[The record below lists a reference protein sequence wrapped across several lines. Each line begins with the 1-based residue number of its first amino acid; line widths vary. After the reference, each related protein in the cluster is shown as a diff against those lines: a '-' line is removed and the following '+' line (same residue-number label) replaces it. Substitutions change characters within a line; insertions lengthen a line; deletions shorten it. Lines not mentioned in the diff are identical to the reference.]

1 MFTKDLLEH
10 FKTKQ
15 VFIHTHDFPDPD
27 AFASAYG
34 LQNLLSHYDIDSVI
48 CYGGV
53 IERLSLIQMLK
64 VFNIEA
70 SPRTDY
76 ENEFF
81 NAVNILV
88 DSQLNNANIAFNC
101 GEDVYCIDHHPVFSK
116 ADYKW
121 QDIRQVGACASII
134 ISYFVESRIKMSRDV
149 ASALCYGLKMD
160 TNDFNRGC
168 TKFDIEMFNEVFDYC
183 DYEQVTYINQ
193 NQLVLDDFK
202 AFKAAINNIKTVD
215 EFGFAYIPFQ
225 CPSTLVAIISDFLLS
240 TEEVKISV
248 VFSKL
253 DDVVKFSIRSED
265 SNVHVG
271 NLIRIALKDIGNG
284 GGHPTMAGGIIYKK
298 YLDKI
303 DNLEETVINLFTSAY
318 KEWRKKDHDK

>member
-1 MFTKDLLEH
+1 MFTKEQLNH

-34 LQNLLSHYDIDSVI
+34 LSELLKYFGIDSVI

-53 IERLSLIQMLK
+53 IERASLIQMLK
-64 VFNIEA
+64 VFNIKA

-88 DSQLNNANIAFNC
+88 DSQLNNANLVFKC
-101 GEDVYCIDHHPVFSK
+101 GDDVYCIDHHPVFSE
-116 ADYKW
+116 ADYVWK
-121 QDIRQVGACASII
+121 DIRQVGACASII
-134 ISYFVESRIKMSRDV
+134 ISYYKEAGIVMSKDV

-168 TKFDIEMFNEVFDYC
+168 TKFDIQMFDAVFEYA

-193 NQLVLDDFK
+193 NQLELDDFK
-202 AFKAAINNIKTVD
+202 AFKAAINNIKTSG

-240 TEEVKISV
+240 TKEVKVSV
-248 VFSKL
+248 VYSRL
-253 DDVVKFSIRSED
+253 EDVVKFSIRSED
-265 SNVHVG
+265 SNIHAG
-271 NLIRIALKDIGNG
+271 KLIRLALQDIGNG

-298 YLDKI
+298 YLDEI
-303 DNLEETVINLFTSAY
+303 DNLEDTVVQIFSEAY
-318 KEWRKKDHDK
+318 KKL

>member
-1 MFTKDLLEH
+1 MFTNEQLNH

-34 LQNLLSHYDIDSVI
+34 LSELLKHYGIDCVI

-53 IERLSLIQMLK
+53 IERASLIQMLK
-64 VFNIEA
+64 VFNIKA

-88 DSQLNNANIAFNC
+88 DSQLNNANLVFKC
-101 GEDVYCIDHHPVFSK
+101 GDDVYCIDHHPIFNK
-116 ADYKW
+116 ANYVWK
-121 QDIRQVGACASII
+121 DIRQVGACASII
-134 ISYFVESRIKMSRDV
+134 ISYYKEAGVVMSKDV

-168 TKFDIEMFNEVFDYC
+168 TKFDVQMFDEVFEYA

-193 NQLVLDDFK
+193 NQLELDDFK
-202 AFKAAINNIKTVD
+202 AFKAAINNTVTKD

-240 TEEVKISV
+240 TKEVKISV
-248 VFSKL
+248 VYSKL
-253 DDVVKFSIRSED
+253 EDVVKFSIRSED
-265 SNVHVG
+265 SSIHAG
-271 NLIRIALKDIGNG
+271 NLIRLALQDIGNG

-298 YLDKI
+298 YLDEI
-303 DNLEETVINLFTSAY
+303 DNLEDTVISIFTEAY
-318 KEWRKKDHDK
+318 KKM

>member
-1 MFTKDLLEH
+1 MFTKEQLEH

-34 LQNLLSHYDIDSVI
+34 LSELLKHYGIDSVI

-53 IERLSLIQMLK
+53 IERASLIQMLK
-64 VFNIEA
+64 VFNIKA
-70 SPRTDY
+70 SPRTNY
-76 ENEFF
+76 ENQFF
-81 NAVNILV
+81 NAINILV
-88 DSQLNNANIAFNC
+88 DSQLNNANIALNC
-101 GEDVYCIDHHPVFSK
+101 GDDVYCIDHHPVFND
-116 ADYKW
+116 AEYKW
-121 QDIRQVGACASII
+121 KDIRAVGACASII
-134 ISYFVESRIKMSRDV
+134 ISYYVESKVTMSKDV

-168 TKFDIEMFNEVFDYC
+168 TRFDIQMFDAVFEYA

-193 NQLVLDDFK
+193 NQLELDDFK
-202 AFKAAINNIKTVD
+202 AFKAAINNTVTRD

-240 TEEVKISV
+240 TKEVKISV
-248 VFSKL
+248 VYSRL

-265 SNVHVG
+265 NNVHAG
-271 NLIRIALKDIGNG
+271 NLIRLALKDIGNG

-303 DNLEETVINLFTSAY
+303 DNLEDTVADLFTEAY
-318 KEWRKKDHDK
+318 KNM

>member
-1 MFTKDLLEH
+1 MFTNEQLNH

-34 LQNLLSHYDIDSVI
+34 LAELLRHFGIDSII

-53 IERLSLIQMLK
+53 IERASLIQMLK
-64 VFNIEA
+64 VFNIKA

-88 DSQLNNANIAFNC
+88 DSQLNNANLVFKC
-101 GEDVYCIDHHPVFSK
+101 GDDVYCIDHHPVFSEANYVWK
-116 ADYKW
+116 
-121 QDIRQVGACASII
+121 DIRQVGACASII
-134 ISYFVESRIKMSRDV
+134 ISYYKEAGVVMSKDV

-168 TKFDIEMFNEVFDYC
+168 TKFDVQMFDEVFEYA

-193 NQLVLDDFK
+193 NQLELDDFK
-202 AFKAAINNIKTVD
+202 AFKAAINNIKTSG

-240 TEEVKISV
+240 TKEVKISV
-248 VFSKL
+248 VYSKL
-253 DDVVKFSIRSED
+253 EDVVKFSIRSED
-265 SNVHVG
+265 SNIHAG
-271 NLIRIALKDIGNG
+271 NLIRLALQDIGNG

-298 YLDKI
+298 YLDEI
-303 DNLEETVINLFTSAY
+303 DNLEDTVVSIFTEAY
-318 KEWRKKDHDK
+318 KKM

>member
-1 MFTKDLLEH
+1 MFTEEQLNH

-34 LQNLLSHYDIDSVI
+34 LSELLKHYGIDSVI

-53 IERLSLIQMLK
+53 IERASLIQMLK
-64 VFNIEA
+64 VFNIKA
-70 SPRTDY
+70 SPRTNY
-76 ENEFF
+76 ENQFF
-81 NAVNILV
+81 NAINILV
-88 DSQLNNANIAFNC
+88 DSQLNNANIALNC
-101 GEDVYCIDHHPVFSK
+101 GDDVYCIDHHPVFNDVRYEWS
-116 ADYKW
+116 
-121 QDIRQVGACASII
+121 DIRPVGACASII
-134 ISYFVESRIKMSRDV
+134 ISYYVEAGITMSKDV

-168 TKFDIEMFNEVFDYC
+168 TRFDIQMFDAVFEYA

-193 NQLVLDDFK
+193 NQLELDDFK
-202 AFKAAINNIKTVD
+202 AFKAAINNVVTTD

-240 TEEVKISV
+240 TKEVKISV
-248 VFSKL
+248 VYSKL

-265 SNVHVG
+265 NNVHAG
-271 NLIRIALKDIGNG
+271 NLIRLALQDIGNG

-303 DNLEETVINLFTSAY
+303 DNLEDTVKHIFIEAY
-318 KEWRKKDHDK
+318 KKM

>member
-1 MFTKDLLEH
+1 MFTREQLEH

-34 LQNLLSHYDIDSVI
+34 LSELLKHYDIDCII

-53 IERLSLIQMLK
+53 IERASLIQMLK

-88 DSQLNNANIAFNC
+88 DSQLNNSNLLINC
-101 GEDVYCIDHHPVFSK
+101 GDDVYCIDHHPVFSD
-116 ADYKW
+116 AEYKW
-121 QDIRQVGACASII
+121 KDIRPVGACASII
-134 ISYFVESRIKMSRDV
+134 ISYYVESNVTMSRDV

-168 TKFDIEMFNEVFDYC
+168 TSFDIKMFDVVFEYA

-193 NQLVLDDFK
+193 NQLELDDFK
-202 AFKAAINNIKTVD
+202 AFKAAINNIMTIG

-225 CPSTLVAIISDFLLS
+225 CPSTLVAIISDFILS
-240 TEEVKISV
+240 TKEVKVSV
-248 VFSKL
+248 VYSRL
-253 DDVVKFSIRSED
+253 EDVVKFSIRSED
-265 SNVHVG
+265 SNIH
-271 NLIRIALKDIGNG
+271 
-284 GGHPTMAGGIIYKK
+284 AGS
-298 YLDKI
+298 
-303 DNLEETVINLFTSAY
+303 NLFG
-318 KEWRKKDHDK
+318 KNGKVQ